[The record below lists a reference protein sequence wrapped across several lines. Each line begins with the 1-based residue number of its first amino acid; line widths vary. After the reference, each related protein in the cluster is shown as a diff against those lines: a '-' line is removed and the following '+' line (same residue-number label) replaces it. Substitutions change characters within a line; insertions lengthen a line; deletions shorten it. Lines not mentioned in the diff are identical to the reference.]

1 MSNEFEKMVESF
13 FVGWPNTAA
22 GINSAYPPHNTVKLD
37 DETYLIE
44 IAVAGIDKKDID
56 ISVEKQTLS
65 VIYNKPKEDFLPSAW
80 QYIHKGISQRSFT
93 KRFTMGEH
101 LVVRKA
107 TFVNGLLQ
115 IELKLVIPE
124 KLKPQK
130 IKIEDDKS
138 ILFG

>member
-1 MSNEFEKMVESF
+1 
-13 FVGWPNTAA
+13 
-22 GINSAYPPHNTVKLD
+22 
-37 DETYLIE
+37 
-44 IAVAGIDKKDID
+44 
-56 ISVEKQTLS
+56 
-65 VIYNKPKEDFLPSAW
+65 
-80 QYIHKGISQRSFT
+80 
-93 KRFTMGEH
+93 MGEH

>member
-1 MSNEFEKMVESF
+1 MSNEFDKMLESF
-13 FVGWPNTAA
+13 FIGWPNTAA

-37 DETYLIE
+37 EETYLIE
-44 IAVAGIDKKDID
+44 VAVAGINKEDID

-65 VIYNKPKEDFLPSAW
+65 VIYDKPKGEKSDI